1 MKKIVIAVVALVLL
15 VGAAFIVRENLP
27 SKRFA
32 RHLTKARLFVQEKN
46 YTAARQEYELA
57 FNAKDGYT
65 PYANLE
71 VLKFTNQVNFQEN
84 NVTEAIENTKKYLAA
99 NPKSKD
105 ANIMLS
111 QMAFKGGDIQTAF
124 AAVYS
129 ALELDPNYF
138 PARLL
143 LTEVRTK
150 QGRLDLAEE
159 QLRFLYK
166 AYPESVL
173 ALLPLSENMLRQGR
187 VSEARLYIEAALL
200 NHPSNASARLMLL
213 DSYLLEGRADSALA
227 VLEAWQKADPSLTLA
242 TQVRKAQIQ
251 SLSGKLD
258 EAEKT
263 LTPYLDSKEENLPAY
278 FELAVIKAQQLH
290 FDSAV
295 KIYSTMAE
303 INPPTAA
310 QPLMLSVYL
319 NFKAQIPARSLET
332 LKALQ
337 IRNKGGEL
345 PTLTGIAYLA
355 LGQDAKLSAYID
367 EQPDTLRVGLRAFLA
382 QLETDKEYIGQ
393 WALVNYYTILRHPRL
408 AAQAI
413 KELHTRWPKNKLAT
427 TLWSSQLASQGRFV
441 EAAKLLESLSD
452 LTFPQKATLLSY
464 YVKYGQWDKILA
476 LSQSL
481 LNDHPNQRGL
491 NLFLADFY
499 SSRNNR
505 LKASEY
511 YDKELTLD
519 PENLIALNNQA
530 WEYGINQRDL
540 TKAKPYLEK
549 LKTKKMLDPRI
560 LDTIGW
566 ILAKNG
572 KHDEALGYFRT
583 AINLVPDHP
592 GFNYHIAFL
601 FSEMGRKEE
610 AKNYLEKALSSK
622 IIFDERKDAE
632 KLRATFG

>member
-1 MKKIVIAVVALVLL
+1 MKKILIAVLALVLL
-15 VGAAFIVRENLP
+15 VGAAVIVRQNLP

-32 RHLTKARLFVQEKN
+32 RHLTKARLFVREKN
-46 YTAARQEYELA
+46 YTAARLEYELA
-57 FNAKDGYT
+57 FNSKDGFT

-71 VLKFTNQVNFQEN
+71 VLNFTNQVNLQEK
-84 NVTEAIENTKKYLAA
+84 NVTVAIENTKKYLEA

-111 QMAFKGGDIQTAF
+111 QMAFKGGDFQTAF
-124 AAVYS
+124 EAVYS

-187 VSEARLYIEAALL
+187 VTEARSYIEAALL
-200 NHPSNASARLMLL
+200 KHPSNASARLMLL
-213 DSYLLEGRADSALA
+213 DSYLLEGKADSAHA
-227 VLEAWQKADPSLTLA
+227 VLDAWQKADPSLTLA

-258 EAEKT
+258 EAEQT
-263 LTPYLDSKEENLPAY
+263 LTPYLEAKEENLPAY
-278 FELAVIKAQQLH
+278 FELAMIKAKQGR

-295 KIYSTMAE
+295 KIYSSMAE

-310 QPLMLSVYL
+310 QPLMFSVYL
-319 NFKAQIPARSLET
+319 NLKAQIPARSLET
-332 LKALQ
+332 LKGLQ

-345 PTLTGIAYLA
+345 PTLTGVAYLA
-355 LGQDAKLSAYID
+355 LGQDAKLAAYID
-367 EQPDTLRVGLRAFLA
+367 EQPDTLRAGLRAFLD
-382 QLETDKEYIGQ
+382 QFESDKQYIGQ
-393 WALVNYYTILRHPRL
+393 WALVNYYTILRQPRL
-408 AAQAI
+408 AAEAI
-413 KELHTRWPKNKLAT
+413 KELHAKWPKNKLAT
-427 TLWSSQLASQGRFV
+427 TLWSGQLASQGHFA
-441 EAAKLLESLSD
+441 EAAKLLETLADLS
-452 LTFPQKATLLSY
+452 FPQKATLLSY
-464 YVKYGQWDKILA
+464 YVKYGQRDKTLA
-476 LSQSL
+476 LGQAL
-481 LNDHPNQRGL
+481 LKEHPNQRGL
-491 NLFLADFY
+491 NLFLADFFI
-499 SSRNNR
+499 SQNDKV
-505 LKASEY
+505 KAAEY
-511 YDKELTLD
+511 YEKELTFD
-519 PENLIALNNQA
+519 PENLIALNNLA
-530 WEYGINQRDL
+530 WEYGINQADL
-540 TKAKPYLEK
+540 TKAAPYLEK

-572 KHDEALGYFRT
+572 KQDEALGYFHT

-601 FSEMGRKEE
+601 LSEMGKKDE
-610 AKNYLEKALSSK
+610 AKKFLEKALSSK
-622 IIFDERKDAE
+622 IIFGERKDAE
-632 KLRATFG
+632 KLMATLG